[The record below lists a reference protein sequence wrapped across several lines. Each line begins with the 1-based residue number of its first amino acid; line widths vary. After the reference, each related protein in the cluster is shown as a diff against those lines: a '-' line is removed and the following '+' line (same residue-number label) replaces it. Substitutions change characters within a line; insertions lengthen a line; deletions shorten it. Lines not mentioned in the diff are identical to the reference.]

1 MLLWKQVRSFLMRKS
16 LFIPILI
23 MLLCLGCTTTKG
35 NVYNLSLYKSIAPEE
50 GITYVVGHINPDTD
64 TVSTAIAYAKLRT
77 ALGFNTVA
85 AISGKLNKETQYV
98 LDYFKVEIPELLE
111 DATGKN
117 IILVDHADFQQAVP
131 GMDKANIIEVMDHH
145 QPGGISFEKNPV
157 YHSAPIGATATMVY
171 NEFKVNH
178 VSVDRKTA
186 GLLAAAIMSDTKN
199 LKKER
204 TTEADRVYLAE
215 LCKKAGIKKPK
226 KFFKAMKVAGRSLE
240 GLTDEEILLTN
251 YKEYDFSG
259 HVVGISSVDNP
270 DDDTLWEFAGKMEK
284 AMASYQP
291 KTDAEHI
298 FMKLDVDWDEL
309 DEDSTVILFCGKGAE
324 EVAKKSF
331 PDGQIENNHLVCTP
345 KLNRTNDVVPALKN
359 TYEGMAK

>member
-1 MLLWKQVRSFLMRKS
+1 MKKCLI
-16 LFIPILI
+16 IPVLI
-23 MLLCLGCTTTKG
+23 MLLCFGCSTTKG
-35 NVYNLSLYKSIAPEE
+35 NVYNVSLYKSVAPEE

-77 ALGFNTVA
+77 ALGFDTVA
-85 AISGKLNKETQYV
+85 VIPGKLNKESKFV
-98 LDYFKVEIPELLE
+98 LDYFKVETPELLE

-131 GMDKANIIEVMDHH
+131 GMENANIIEILDHH
-145 QPGGISFEKNPV
+145 QPAGLSFEENLI
-157 YHSAPIGATATMVY
+157 YRSAPIGATATMLY
-171 NEFKVNH
+171 YEFKQNH
-178 VSVDRKTA
+178 VSIDRKTA
-186 GLLAAAIMSDTKN
+186 GLLAAAIMSDTNN

-204 TTEADRVYLAE
+204 TTDADRAALEA
-215 LCKKAGIKKPK
+215 LCKKAGIQKPK
-226 KFFKAMKVAGRSLE
+226 KFYKAMKVARNSFD
-240 GLTDEEILLTN
+240 GLTDEEILLIN
-251 YKEYDFSG
+251 YKEFEFSG
-259 HVVGISSVDNP
+259 HIVGIASVDNP
-270 DDDTLWEFAGKMEK
+270 DDDTLWEFVDRMDK
-284 AMASYQP
+284 ALAAYLP

-309 DEDSTVILFCGKGAE
+309 GEDSTVLLCCGKGAE

-345 KLNRTNDVVPALKN
+345 KLNRTNDVVPALKD